1 NCRQENRATR
11 QHARSD
17 QSRSRAGVE
26 TVTFMTNFQRSDLN
40 LINTWLEPGANAY
53 STSMSCFQQLSRARM
68 LKRKPLK
75 RLSASTRQHTGLK
88 TGVNKIQS
96 SARKRDS

>member
-1 NCRQENRATR
+1 
-11 QHARSD
+11 
-17 QSRSRAGVE
+17 
-26 TVTFMTNFQRSDLN
+26 MTNFQRSDLN

-88 TGVNKIQS
+88 TGVYKIQS